1 MVAKINLEII
11 TNRLN
16 LRVSDLCKLFQSIEG
31 NIIPVYKGKCF
42 MLNFQ
47 LINSGKKKRLYF

>member
-31 NIIPVYKGKCF
+31 NIIPNN
-42 MLNFQ
+42 LSIQ
-47 LINSGKKKRLYF
+47 LLIS